1 MVGCWPHLFN
11 AYIYCDYLYCWPPSL
26 SVGRVFLE
34 EMGPSV
40 DVVGSSARSPILEV
54 LRHDEE
60 EVIIPLRCPGLG
72 VYHFCDNL

>member
-1 MVGCWPHLFN
+1 M
-11 AYIYCDYLYCWPPSL
+11 
-26 SVGRVFLE
+26 FLE

-72 VYHFCDNL
+72 ASLSLL